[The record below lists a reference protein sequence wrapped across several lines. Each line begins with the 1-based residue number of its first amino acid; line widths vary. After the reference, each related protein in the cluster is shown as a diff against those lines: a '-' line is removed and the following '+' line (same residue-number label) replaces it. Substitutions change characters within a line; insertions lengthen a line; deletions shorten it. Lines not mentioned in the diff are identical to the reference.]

1 MVRRIFLLS
10 VAWSALLLVLLT
22 GTAVA
27 QDESSDSDEE
37 AEEPASYGDTEL
49 IETLTDYDLLDE
61 WIAASPVSPQASLLA
76 VTNGGYLAERQAF
89 LNSLDTW
96 ATQTESL
103 RTELARLDAAQTGAD
118 EVLAAIV
125 SVRDSLV
132 SDDRLRG
139 PASDTLVVL
148 DAALAQIAG
157 NDVEAAE
164 QEPSGDPL
172 AQAEALLLD
181 IRVRAD
187 AELQVL
193 NDSDAAASIS
203 GVTAFVGFN
212 QLKIDLREVEQLVER
227 GRTAVR
233 PERERADQLAT
244 SALSKIPTLHAIRMN
259 SATEIDGLSVA
270 TVDAYIRGAAGVPCS
285 VDWALL
291 AGIGRIES
299 NHGRLGGASV
309 SRSGQVSP
317 QIFGPLL
324 DGGATE
330 FADEQLEAVIRSWWN
345 STRARVAS
353 PWTSESIDG
362 RGARAQEAP
371 GNGFAVIVDSDG
383 GRLDGNDEWD
393 RAVGPMQFLPETWSR
408 WATDGNGDGVSDPH
422 NLYDAAASAAR
433 FLCHLSE
440 TRGSSP
446 SSFLL
451 GYNDSRSYAR
461 SVTATAA
468 NLRSAALPNA

>member
-1 MVRRIFLLS
+1 MVRRFFLLS
-10 VAWSALLLVLLT
+10 VAWTALLLVLLA
-22 GTAVA
+22 GAAVA
-27 QDESSDSDEE
+27 QDDSSDSDEE
-37 AEEPASYGDTEL
+37 APEPARYGDIEL
-49 IETLTDYDLLDE
+49 IETLDEYGLLDE
-61 WIAASPVSPQASLLA
+61 WILASPVSPQASLLA
-76 VTNGGYLAERQAF
+76 VTDGGYLAERQAF

-96 ATQTESL
+96 ATQTERL
-103 RTELARLDAAQTGAD
+103 RGDLARLDAAQAGVD
-118 EVLAAIV
+118 QVRAAIV
-125 SVRDSLV
+125 SVQDALV
-132 SDDRLRG
+132 TDDRLRG
-139 PASDTLVVL
+139 PASETLTVIE
-148 DAALAQIAG
+148 AALTQIAG
-157 NDVEAAE
+157 PAAASAE
-164 QEPSGDPL
+164 VAVAEDPL
-172 AQAEALLLD
+172 SRAEALLRDVRL
-181 IRVRAD
+181 RAD
-187 AELQVL
+187 VELQLL
-193 NDSDAAASIS
+193 NSSEAAVTNS
-203 GVTAFVGFN
+203 GVTAFAGFN
-212 QLKIDLREVEQLVER
+212 DLQIGLREVEQLVDR
-227 GRTAVR
+227 GRTAVK
-233 PERERADQLAT
+233 PARERADRLAA
-244 SALSKIPTLHAIRMN
+244 SSLSQIPTLHAIRMR
-259 SATEIDGLSVA
+259 SATEIEGLSVA
-270 TVDAYIRGAAGVPCS
+270 TVDAYIRAAASVPCS

-330 FADEQLEAVIRSWWN
+330 FAAEQLEALIRSWWN

-353 PWTSESIDG
+353 PWTGEPVDV

-371 GNGFAVIVDSDG
+371 GNGFAVIADSDG

-422 NLYDAAASAAR
+422 NLYDATASAAR

-468 NLRSAALPNA
+468 NLRSATLPNA